1 MTYKTADGHVSLL
14 ESIARSISGM
24 IEECRKAEQLHEM
37 AALVQVEL
45 EALKE
50 LRYAAEAARK

>member
-1 MTYKTADGHVSLL
+1 
-14 ESIARSISGM
+14 M

-37 AALVQVEL
+37 AALV
-45 EALKE
+45 KE

>member
-1 MTYKTADGHVSLL
+1 
-14 ESIARSISGM
+14 M